1 LIDISPQKKSYNT
14 HPILQM
20 MPLRPKFKEEMV
32 SVITLFLR
40 DSLEQSGM
48 DGVVIGM
55 SGGLDSSIVAKLAAE
70 ALGPDKVLGIFLP
83 ESRSSQEDAEHA
95 EFYAKSLGISFETSP
110 IDDMVKAALDATG
123 GSTDKTVVANIK
135 ARCRMVIL
143 YQRAN
148 SMNRLV
154 LGTGNKSELM
164 VGYFT
169 KYGDGGS
176 DLLPVGD
183 IYKTQIVEMAEF
195 FGLPKEII
203 IKPPSAGLWEGQTD
217 EVELGISYQEL
228 DSILLGI
235 ELSMDDDQISERTN
249 HPVSEVARI
258 RSMVK
263 RNAHKRKTPT
273 IPKIGIKTIGLDWR
287 E

>member
-1 LIDISPQKKSYNT
+1 
-14 HPILQM
+14 M
-20 MPLRPKFKEEMV
+20 ALRPKFKEEMV
-32 SVITLFLR
+32 SVVTMFIE
-40 DSLEQSGM
+40 DSVEQSGM

-55 SGGLDSSIVAKLAAE
+55 SGGLDSSIVAKLAAD

-83 ESRSSQEDAEHA
+83 ESRSSQEDAEHS
-95 EFYAKSLGISFETSP
+95 EFYARSLGIGFETVP
-110 IDDMVKAALDATG
+110 IDDMVKAALEASG
-123 GSTDKTVVANIK
+123 SSTDKTIVANVK
-135 ARCRMVIL
+135 ARCRMVLL
-143 YQRAN
+143 YQKAN

-176 DLLPVGD
+176 DLLPIGD

-195 FGLPKEII
+195 LGLPKEII

-235 ELSMDDDQISERTN
+235 ELSMDDDQISERTK

-263 RNAHKRKTPT
+263 RTAHKRKTPT

>member
-1 LIDISPQKKSYNT
+1 
-14 HPILQM
+14 
-20 MPLRPKFKEEMV
+20 MPLRPKFREEMV
-32 SVITLFLR
+32 SVVKTFIS

-48 DGVVIGM
+48 NGVIIGM
-55 SGGLDSSIVAKLAAE
+55 SGGLDSSILAKLSAD
-70 ALGPDKVLGIFLP
+70 ALGPEKVLGIFLP
-83 ESRSSQEDAEHA
+83 ESTTPETDAEHA
-95 EFYAKSLGISFETSP
+95 EFYAKLLGIEFETIP
-110 IDDMVKAALDATG
+110 IDDMLEASQKAVG
-123 GSTDKTVVANIK
+123 GSVDKAVLANMK
-135 ARCRMVIL
+135 ARLRMTIL

-148 SMNRLV
+148 SLNRLV

-169 KYGDGGS
+169 KFGDGGS
-176 DLLPVGD
+176 DFLPLGD
-183 IYKTQIVEMAEF
+183 LYKVQIREMAEHL
-195 FGLPKEII
+195 GLPGEIV

-217 EVELGISYQEL
+217 EVELGISYEEL

-235 ELSMDDDQISERTN
+235 ELSMNDDEISQRTGS
-249 HPVSEVARI
+249 PASEVARI

-263 RNAHKRKTPT
+263 RTAHKRKTPL